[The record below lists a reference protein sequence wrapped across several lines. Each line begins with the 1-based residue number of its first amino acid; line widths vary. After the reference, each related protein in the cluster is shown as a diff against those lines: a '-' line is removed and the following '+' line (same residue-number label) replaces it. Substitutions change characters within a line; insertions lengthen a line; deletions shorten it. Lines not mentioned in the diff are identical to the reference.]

1 MPEHA
6 VLASTPGT
14 SALTHAARD
23 SGTQLTVPRF
33 PSALP
38 TVPAKSPSPS
48 GLAAPRPLSSQP
60 PVFLSHLFTMHQE
73 GQDGRRRRKKRF
85 FLIFPNL
92 PCSIIKSKKGSAIFL
107 WDSLSDSHKDHSAT
121 AQERLKKI
129 PSCPLGQLKRFRQWL
144 QGFQGYAPV
153 FPLTLAFPSW
163 ADIYPTHMLSVVWL
177 HRNSTAME
185 ENTNR
190 HIQITD
196 GK

>member
-1 MPEHA
+1 
-6 VLASTPGT
+6 
-14 SALTHAARD
+14 
-23 SGTQLTVPRF
+23 
-33 PSALP
+33 
-38 TVPAKSPSPS
+38 
-48 GLAAPRPLSSQP
+48 
-60 PVFLSHLFTMHQE
+60 MHQE

-177 HRNSTAME
+177 HRNSTRSVCLFCGELGSAEHLQDRRTITPPSTPSSLARKGELM
-185 ENTNR
+185 NLFCIVSNR
-190 HIQITD
+190 AW
-196 GK
+196 